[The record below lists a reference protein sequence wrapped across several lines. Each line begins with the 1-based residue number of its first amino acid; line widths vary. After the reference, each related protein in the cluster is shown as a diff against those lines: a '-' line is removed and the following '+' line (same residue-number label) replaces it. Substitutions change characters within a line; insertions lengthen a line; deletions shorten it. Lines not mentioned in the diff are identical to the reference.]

1 MRQKLS
7 VSSAVYMTIRHP
19 YASVAVNWIEEDLF
33 RQPKS

>member
-7 VSSAVYMTIRHP
+7 VLSAVYMTIRRP
-19 YASVAVNWIEEDLF
+19 FALVAVNWIGEDLF